1 MNREKIESKI
11 KELNSIRAI
20 QQKHLREI
28 EEKHHNKEISD
39 IKFDKHKDKI
49 DSKIDKIKHQIR
61 ELEEEAE
68 RLKHE

>member
-11 KELNSIRAI
+11 KELNSIRAM

-28 EEKHHNKEISD
+28 EEKHHNKEISN

-68 RLKHE
+68 HLKHE

>member
-11 KELNSIRAI
+11 KELNSLRAM

-39 IKFDKHKDKI
+39 IKFDKYKDKI

-61 ELEEEAE
+61 ELEEEVE
-68 RLKHE
+68 HLKHE